1 MRQPN
6 WFCRNS
12 INSVAKSMEERL
24 QKILA
29 QWGIASRRHAERL
42 ILEGQVRVNGNL
54 AVLGQK
60 VNPETD
66 IIEANGKRVG
76 GSGDRFAPRMRSDLS
91 IRPTLIYLLLHKPLG
106 VVSTCADPQGRP
118 TVLDLLPSQ
127 YHGVGLH
134 PVGRLDIQT
143 TGALLLTNDGDLTFH
158 LTHPSRHITK
168 TYAVWVQGN
177 PSPSVLNQ
185 WRKGIM
191 LEGRQTR
198 PAQVEILAP
207 FNRQQNATQLQI
219 ILQEGRKRQIR
230 LVAKALG
237 HQVLQLHR
245 THIGP
250 IALLDIDECILS
262 PGQYR
267 SLTSSE
273 IKALSPTIRIEDRA
287 ATPKEPTP

>member
-1 MRQPN
+1 
-6 WFCRNS
+6 
-12 INSVAKSMEERL
+12 MEERL

-29 QWGIASRRHAERL
+29 QWGIASRRRAEQL
-42 ILEGQVRVNGNL
+42 ILEGQVRVNGSV

-60 VNPETD
+60 ANPDLDLIEVNGE
-66 IIEANGKRVG
+66 RVG
-76 GSGDRFAPRMRSDLS
+76 RTLGADSWCEAKLS
-91 IRPTLIYLLLHKPLG
+91 PSQPTLLYLLLHKPLG

-118 TVLDLLPSQ
+118 TVLELLPSKYQ
-127 YHGVGLH
+127 NLGLH

-158 LTHPSRHITK
+158 LTHPSHHVTK
-168 TYAVWVQGN
+168 TYEVLVQGN
-177 PSPSVLNQ
+177 PSPSAINQ
-185 WRKGIM
+185 WRNGIV

-198 PAQVEILAP
+198 PAQVQILRPWAAS
-207 FNRQQNATQLQI
+207 QNNVLLQV

-237 HQVLQLHR
+237 HRVLKLHR
-245 THIGP
+245 THIGA
-250 IALLDIDECILS
+250 IALRRIDGCILS

-273 IKALSPTIRIEDRA
+273 ISALRSIINIKDRA
-287 ATPKEPTP
+287 APLKETTP

>member
-1 MRQPN
+1 
-6 WFCRNS
+6 
-12 INSVAKSMEERL
+12 MEERL

-29 QWGIASRRHAERL
+29 QWGIASRRHAEQL
-42 ILEGQVRVNGNL
+42 ILQGQVRVNGNL
-54 AVLGQK
+54 AVLGQRA
-60 VNPETD
+60 NPEAD
-66 IIEANGKRVG
+66 VIEVNGKRVG
-76 GSGDRFAPRMRSDLS
+76 GSSSSASHS
-91 IRPTLIYLLLHKPLG
+91 VRPSLIYLLLHKPLG
-106 VVSTCADPQGRP
+106 VVSTCDDPQGRP
-118 TVLDLLPSQ
+118 TVLDLLPPQ
-127 YHGVGLH
+127 FHGVGLH

-158 LTHPSRHITK
+158 LTHPRHHITK

-185 WRKGIM
+185 WRKGIS
-191 LEGRQTR
+191 LEGRPTQ
-198 PAQVEILAP
+198 PAQVEILTP
-207 FNRQQNATQLQI
+207 FNSQQNATQLQI

-237 HQVLQLHR
+237 HRVLQLHR

-250 IALLDIDECILS
+250 IALQDIDECILS

-273 IKALSPTIRIEDRA
+273 IEALRPTIRIEDRA
-287 ATPKEPTP
+287 APLKEPTHE

>member
-1 MRQPN
+1 
-6 WFCRNS
+6 
-12 INSVAKSMEERL
+12 MEERL

-29 QWGIASRRHAERL
+29 QYGIASRRHSEQL
-42 ILEGQVRVNGNL
+42 ILEGEVRVNGSL

-60 VNPETD
+60 ADPDTD
-66 IIEANGKRVG
+66 LIEVNGKRVG
-76 GSGDRFAPRMRSDLS
+76 EKEHHPAPV
-91 IRPTLIYLLLHKPLG
+91 YLLLYKPLG

-118 TVLDLLPSQ
+118 TVLDLLPPQ

-134 PVGRLDIQT
+134 PVGRLDAQT

-158 LTHPSRHITK
+158 LTHPSHHITK
-168 TYAVWVQGN
+168 TYEVWVKGKPI
-177 PSPSVLNQ
+177 PSTLDQ
-185 WRKGIM
+185 WRNGIL

-198 PAQVEILAP
+198 PAQVKILIP
-207 FNRQQNATQLQI
+207 FKSGQNATQLQI

-237 HQVLQLHR
+237 HPVLQLHR

-250 IALLDIDECILS
+250 VALQDNDECILN

-267 SLTSSE
+267 SLTASE
-273 IKALSPTIRIEDRA
+273 IKALSPTIRIKDRA
-287 ATPKEPTP
+287 APLKEPTP